1 MPFDAPVVT
10 ATAGTPF
17 VEVEGTFYRAIDP
30 AFRDYAIA
38 GSRAAGRYSR
48 FDQPTLYLSSSP
60 EGVAAAMLAH
70 KDHRSENLSLISVQV
85 SANRILD
92 LRDEAARTAAGI
104 ALDDATAPW
113 QEILAEGGSPRSW
126 KVRAQLEAIGAQGL
140 IDPSRKEP
148 RLWHLVLFAW
158 NRDGAARVDLL
169 D

>member
-17 VEVEGTFYRAIDP
+17 VDVEGTFYRAVDP

-38 GSRAAGRYSR
+38 GSRTAGRYSCA
-48 FDQPTLYLSSSP
+48 DQPTLYLSSSP
-60 EGVAAAMLAH
+60 AGVAAAMIAH
-70 KDHRSENLSLISVQV
+70 KDHRSEALSLVSMQV

-104 ALDDATAPW
+104 ALDDATASW

-148 RLWHLVLFAW
+148 GLWHLVLFAW
-158 NRDGAARVDLL
+158 NRDGAARIDLL